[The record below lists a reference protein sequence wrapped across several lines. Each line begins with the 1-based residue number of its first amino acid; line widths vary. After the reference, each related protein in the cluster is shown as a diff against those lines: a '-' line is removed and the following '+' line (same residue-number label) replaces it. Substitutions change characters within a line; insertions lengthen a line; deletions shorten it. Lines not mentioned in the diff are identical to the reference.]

1 MRDCAREEGAG
12 RAGPTHLIPR
22 RGNFGLSED
31 GDQDGDDQMVGDT
44 ERKVWQD
51 PDTLFVINTDKL
63 EHDNFMHTLA
73 NERNFLDSLAEI
85 QDLNYMCLFLTSSL

>member
-1 MRDCAREEGAG
+1 MRDCAPREEGAG

-31 GDQDGDDQMVGDT
+31 GDEDGGDGDDQMVGDT

-51 PDTLFVINTDKL
+51 PDPLF
-63 EHDNFMHTLA
+63 
-73 NERNFLDSLAEI
+73 
-85 QDLNYMCLFLTSSL
+85 

>member
-1 MRDCAREEGAG
+1 MGANPLPGIDTERRDLKSAIYADCAIVRREEGAG

-31 GDQDGDDQMVGDT
+31 GDEDGDDQMVGDT

-51 PDTLFVINTDKL
+51 PDTLF
-63 EHDNFMHTLA
+63 
-73 NERNFLDSLAEI
+73 
-85 QDLNYMCLFLTSSL
+85 

>member
-1 MRDCAREEGAG
+1 MGANPLPGIDTERRDLKSAIYADCAIVRREEGAG

-51 PDTLFVINTDKL
+51 PDTLF
-63 EHDNFMHTLA
+63 
-73 NERNFLDSLAEI
+73 
-85 QDLNYMCLFLTSSL
+85 

>member
-22 RGNFGLSED
+22 RGNFRLSEDGDEDDDGD

-44 ERKVWQD
+44 ERKLWQD
-51 PDTLFVINTDKL
+51 PDTLF
-63 EHDNFMHTLA
+63 
-73 NERNFLDSLAEI
+73 
-85 QDLNYMCLFLTSSL
+85 